1 MVQLILKNDIGQ
13 NKIDAL
19 LHFLKSWDIDAEL
32 KTTTS
37 VKNKKKSNFS
47 LSTGIWKD
55 YNIDANDLR
64 KQAWNRNK

>member
-1 MVQLILKNDIGQ
+1 MVELILKNNITQ

-32 KTTTS
+32 KTTTTI
-37 VKNKKKSNFS
+37 KTKEKTTFS

-55 YNIDANDLR
+55 NLIDAEDLR
-64 KQAWNRNK
+64 KQAWSRNK

>member
-13 NKIDAL
+13 NKINAL
-19 LHFLKSWDIDAEL
+19 LNFLKSWDIDAEL
-32 KTTTS
+32 KITTPQKT
-37 VKNKKKSNFS
+37 KKKSDFS

-64 KQAWNRNK
+64 KKAWNRNK